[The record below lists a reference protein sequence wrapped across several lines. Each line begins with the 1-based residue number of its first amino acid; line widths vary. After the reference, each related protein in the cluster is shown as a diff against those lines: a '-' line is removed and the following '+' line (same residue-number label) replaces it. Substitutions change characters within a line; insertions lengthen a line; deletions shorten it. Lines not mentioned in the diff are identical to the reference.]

1 MALIDTDQT
10 ILLPVHQL
18 CVEAKFLL
26 EFVFYIRYKYRY
38 SLLLSF
44 SYIIPSS
51 ERFESSVINL
61 VVDCNAVATFF
72 FRRVE
77 VQAIRMGGGW
87 WAKAIE
93 NKEMVLH

>member
-10 ILLPVHQL
+10 IFLPVHQL

-26 EFVFYIRYKYRY
+26 ELY